1 MAFNIDENPEN
12 ANWLRNTDWKIPSNN
27 LVELLDYLGVA
38 NGTREEQESALNTF
52 MDTPKYVK
60 APALLK
66 QQANEFINGFEI
78 DELSDEVK

>member
-12 ANWLRNTDWKIPSNN
+12 ANWLRESGWSIPSNN

-38 NGTREEQESALNTF
+38 DKTRQEQESALGTF
-52 MDTPKYVK
+52 VVSAKYKK

-66 QQANEFINGFEI
+66 QQADEFLNGFEI
-78 DELSDEVK
+78 DELSEEVK